1 MPLGDWSKV
10 GILHNFSGGV
20 AYSKSLDLIAAEA
33 GEITHIDLGKVIATA
48 GLRVNSQDAGVRVA
62 PPWKFDVAGLLKAGP
77 NTITVTVF
85 NTLSNHYQT
94 IPNNYRGD
102 PDSGLF
108 GPVRMLRE
116 I

>member
-20 AYSKSLDLIAAEA
+20 AYSKSFDLTAAEA
-33 GEITHIDLGKVIATA
+33 EEITHIDLEKVIATA
-48 GLRVNSQDAGVRVA
+48 ELTINGQDAGVRVA
-62 PPWKFDVAGLLKAGP
+62 PPWKFEVAGLLKAGT

-108 GPVRMLRE
+108 GPVRLLMK